1 LQFNELNMKS
11 NFLAYAVGLV
21 ALIVIYFIL
30 RLIGK
35 KSNQISFVLVE
46 KIFIAIVAL
55 VVLGLIFFS

>member
-1 LQFNELNMKS
+1 MKS